1 MLFTN
6 RIPAFSDLGG
16 NGCSFVDSADK
27 KATWSEVYQAN
38 FSKNVSA
45 SMGSLPGLWFKDE
58 TW

>member
-1 MLFTN
+1 MLFPN
-6 RIPAFSDLGG
+6 KIPAFSDLGG

-27 KATWSEVYQAN
+27 KATWSVVYWAN
-38 FSKNVSA
+38 FSNVSA